1 MDQRVQIIIE
11 ADIDEESLAEKSKNN
26 LPITPE
32 NVLQAIILQDSD
44 RIDGFE
50 VTTSLPGF
58 DCAFDF
64 FLCNGKITSKKL
76 I

>member
-1 MDQRVQIIIE
+1 MDQKVQIIIE
-11 ADIDEESLAEKSKNN
+11 AEIDEESLAEKSKDN

-32 NVLQAIILQDSD
+32 DVLQAIILQDSD

-50 VTTSLPGF
+50 VTTSLLGF